1 MIEETKKNK
10 ATQEHKHTENSLNFA
25 GLVHLFRESE
35 NHCFHFGPGSSSWH
49 SVSIDSR
56 TVKQESLYFGL
67 QGKRR
72 NGGFY
77 LGQTMEEGASIAVI
91 DLQAFLDFLSQRA
104 FRTIRGNQQLQDV
117 LEQSKKI
124 FESGGNVRESTD
136 KVMQK
141 LREEQTASLLQ
152 EATNEALPQNFSL
165 LVVNNALHALRL
177 LSQDTIE
184 RNREGVS
191 IVGITGSA
199 GKTTTKNILY
209 HLLRGFGKTTA
220 TLGNLNT
227 EQGLALSILNTDW
240 EGLRYAIFECGISE
254 PGEMDVL
261 ADMLRPD
268 IAVIT
273 NVGSAHLGAYAH
285 LDQLREEKLK
295 IAEHGSHIKAL
306 FVSKSDQDLVQMAKS
321 KSIPLVLHDAS
332 FFGENLEIHDG
343 FDSGLVLR
351 YKEKSSE
358 GKDEEFVLDIIGYI
372 NASNI
377 YLALRVAVHLGHSL
391 FECIQTLAHF
401 KNAPQRYEI
410 INKKPLIID
419 DSYNANLESMKASIE
434 WFASFP
440 HDHKIAVIGGIK
452 ELGAMSYSIHQE
464 CVEYLSRLNL
474 TILVWVGLEY
484 EIFKSRLKFFFP
496 SNDGLLEFL
505 QQQLTEDSAVI
516 FKGSNSYKLG
526 LVANQMQSLQEVG
539 V

>member
-1 MIEETKKNK
+1 MVEETKKNK
-10 ATQEHKHTENSLNFA
+10 ATQEKHTHNNLNFA
-25 GLVHLFRESE
+25 ELVHLFQKSE
-35 NHCFHFGPGSSSWH
+35 NHCFHFGPGSSNWRL
-49 SVSIDSR
+49 VSIDSR

-77 LGQTMEEGASIAVI
+77 LGQAIEEGASIAVI
-91 DLQAFLDFLSQRA
+91 DLQAFLNFLSQRA
-104 FRTIRGNQQLQDV
+104 FRTIRGNPQLQDV
-117 LEQSKKI
+117 FEQSRKI
-124 FESGGNVRESTD
+124 FEIGGNVRESTD

-141 LREEQTASLLQ
+141 LREEKTALLLQ
-152 EATNEALPQNFSL
+152 EAMHEVLPHNFSL
-165 LVVNNALHALRL
+165 LVVNSALHALRL
-177 LSQDTIE
+177 LSRDTIE

-209 HLLRGFGKTTA
+209 HLLRSFGKTTA

-321 KSIPLVLHDAS
+321 KSIPLVLHDNS
-332 FFGENLEIHDG
+332 FFDEHLEIHDG

-351 YKEKSSE
+351 YREKSRE
-358 GKDEEFVLDIIGYI
+358 GKNEEFVLDIIGYI

-377 YLALRVAVHLGHSL
+377 YLALRVAVYLGYPL
-391 FECIQTLAHF
+391 VECVQALAHF

-410 INKKPLIID
+410 ISKKPLIID

-440 HDHKIAVIGGIK
+440 HEHKIAVIGGIK
-452 ELGAMSYSIHQE
+452 ELGTLSYSIHQE
-464 CVEYLSRLNL
+464 CIAYLSRLNI

-484 EIFKSRLKFFFP
+484 EIFKGKLKFFFP

-505 QQQLTEDSAVI
+505 QQELTKDSALI
-516 FKGSNSYKLG
+516 FKGSHSYKLG